1 MLYEKKKI
9 IGRNKYLIN
18 HIIVMIKV
26 NFDVNK
32 LVLNSKILWRWFKVF
47 ILLKINKSK
56 LVLEMNLLEFLEFF
70 KIFLN

>member
-1 MLYEKKKI
+1 
-9 IGRNKYLIN
+9 
-18 HIIVMIKV
+18 MIKV

-56 LVLEMNLLEFLEFF
+56 LMLEMNLLEFLEFF